1 MKNLKVYLVLFPA
14 HWILELAYSCRRFA
28 PANFA
33 LYILV
38 NFLFFISIIYRLFKI
53 AFVLYV
59 PDCQLDIVFIMED
72 TDELTVKDFNDM
84 KSFFVSL
91 VSRMIIGDTAIKVG
105 VVTYADGAATAF
117 PLNQYSTGNGI
128 ITGITNINQGS
139 SAYSRVGRYVDK
151 ALKHTQMNFFTTG
164 NGDRLNAANYYIFL
178 THGHSAGTKAAA
190 FGSAIR
196 SIASS
201 NIFIIGKNT
210 YGF

>member
-1 MKNLKVYLVLFPA
+1 
-14 HWILELAYSCRRFA
+14 
-28 PANFA
+28 
-33 LYILV
+33 
-38 NFLFFISIIYRLFKI
+38 
-53 AFVLYV
+53 
-59 PDCQLDIVFIMED
+59 MED

-210 YGF
+210 YEF